1 MRVHHLTVAF
11 LLFGLRGL
19 PETAPAQGTH
29 GIAERFLFQAANAE
43 RTERGLHPLHW
54 DDALQSAAASHARW
68 MASAHGIAH
77 QYSGEAELAIRA
89 QAAGARFS
97 VVTENVGEALS
108 APDLHAAWMN
118 SAHHRENLLD
128 PAVDTVAIS
137 VVRQD
142 GRLYAVEDFT
152 RSVAALSLPAQEN
165 AVASALLQRAGV
177 QPVPQSEDARQTC
190 RLMHGYAG
198 DRQPWFVMRYTTADL
213 GLLPRELREKL
224 ASGRF
229 RQAAVGACAPP
240 EGTPFTSYAIAVLLY
255 P

>member
-1 MRVHHLTVAF
+1 MRNRLIPF
-11 LLFGLRGL
+11 GLLLFGLRGC
-19 PETAPAQGTH
+19 PEATPAQGVH
-29 GIAERFLFQAANAE
+29 GIAEQFLFQAANAE
-43 RTERGLHPLHW
+43 RTARGVRPLRW
-54 DDALQSAAASHARW
+54 DGALQTAAASHARW
-68 MASAHGIAH
+68 MASAHEIAH
-77 QYSGEAELAIRA
+77 QYSGEAELTSRA

-108 APDLHAAWMN
+108 APDLHTAWMN

-128 PAVDTVAIS
+128 AGVDTVAIS

-152 RSVAALSLPAQEN
+152 RSVAALSLAVQED
-165 AVASALLQRAGV
+165 AVMSALLQQQDV
-177 QPVPQSEDARQTC
+177 QSLPQSEDARETC
-190 RLMHGYAG
+190 RLAHGYAG
-198 DRQPWFVMRYTTADL
+198 NRRPWFVMRYTTADL
-213 GLLPRELREKL
+213 GLLPLELREKL

-240 EGTPFTSYAIAVLLY
+240 DGTPFASYAIAVLLY